1 MTDIEML
8 CFDVIG
14 DFVDP
19 KTVDVDEAEG
29 TVTVHGCPRHL
40 IPMVKDEWDAN
51 SDSIGGKAYRLVFA
65 P

>member
-19 KTVDVDEAEG
+19 TTVEVDEAKG

-40 IPMVKDEWDAN
+40 IQTVTDEWYAN
-51 SDSIGGKAYRLVFA
+51 SDSLGGKTYRLVFA

>member
-8 CFDVIG
+8 CFDVLG

-19 KTVDVDEAEG
+19 KTVDVDEAKG

-40 IPMVKDEWDAN
+40 ISAVTDEWHAH
-51 SDSIGGKAYRLVFA
+51 SDSLGGKAYCLVFA

>member
-8 CFDVIG
+8 CFDVLG

-19 KTVDVDEAEG
+19 KTVEVDEAKR

-40 IPMVKDEWDAN
+40 IRAVTDEWYAN
-51 SDSIGGKAYRLVFA
+51 SDSLGGKAYRLVFA